1 MWCQQKWKQQCNYS
15 KININSSYHSLPESD
30 SVEVDPS
37 YKRSTDILP
46 NGI

>member
-1 MWCQQKWKQQCNYS
+1 MSTKMKTTMQLFKNKH
-15 KININSSYHSLPESD
+15 INSSYHSLPESD

>member
-1 MWCQQKWKQQCNYS
+1 MSTKMKTTTQLFKNKH
-15 KININSSYHSLPESD
+15 NSFYHSLPECD

-46 NGI
+46 NGT